1 MISASEKRILIV
13 DDEPDVRIFLSAC
26 LEDAGFEV
34 QGAVDGIDALEKV
47 DDFSPDLMTLD
58 LNMPRMSGI
67 KVMRA
72 LRKPGKWAKLPIIII
87 TAHAHDELGGEQ
99 IEEFMAT
106 TSNVSPRKVLEKPL
120 SPEDIV
126 EAICEI
132 LDVEPAAAEEV
143 AEEVTDERSKIIN
156 LVNETD
162 PETLRKIGEMLN
174 KK

>member
-13 DDEPDVRIFLSAC
+13 DDEPDVLIFLSAC

-34 QGAVDGIDALEKV
+34 EGAVDGVDALEKI

-72 LRKPGKWAKLPIIII
+72 LRKNEKWAKLPIIVI

-99 IEEFMAT
+99 IEEFMAS
-106 TSNVSPRKVLEKPL
+106 TSNVSPRRTLEKPL
-120 SPEDIV
+120 SPENIV
-126 EAICEI
+126 KVICEI
-132 LDVEPAAAEEV
+132 LDVTPATV
-143 AEEVTDERSKIIN
+143 EEVTDERSKIMN